1 MEKFDHIEYGP
12 LRAWNRCVMMFNI
25 NEDQG
30 IEAASM
36 YLKQFTKE
44 AMSEMLDM
52 YHRVKTLGAEE
63 VKRQLIVSMPLQEDE
78 EVAVE

>member
-1 MEKFDHIEYGP
+1 MEKFDHIVYEP
-12 LRAWNRCVMMFNI
+12 LRNWNRCVMMFNI

-30 IEAASM
+30 IDAASA
-36 YLKQFTKE
+36 YLKQFSKE
-44 AMSEMLDM
+44 DMSGMLDM

-78 EVAVE
+78 EAAVE